1 MKIVFLENK
10 YKTHFW
16 QKVSKK
22 LTEAG
27 YEVHW
32 IVQNKLFKPATGAVH
47 YVALPR
53 KSDLVYDQKYDDLEN
68 KDRYS
73 YIYKNRV
80 MHYKYYSKAIEKFL
94 LSIKPK
100 LVFGESTLFHE
111 LLTIDLCKQHNI
123 LYLHPSTSRYP
134 SSRMSFYKYDS
145 LEVFAGSGEVWSHSK
160 VKSILDDI
168 NGRSISPDYM
178 KKPKKLHK
186 IGFYLR
192 RFSGLLVSFLSAN
205 IIGEFYNTPTLKDKK
220 SVEFN
225 CKKNKAI
232 YESLCSHKLEEF
244 SNKNTIIFPLQMQPE
259 SNLDVWG
266 APHNSQPALIHRL
279 VKNLGP
285 NWNILIKPNP
295 KSKYEVNDEL
305 ITSIKDLPNVFAL
318 SHSSNM
324 KEIFQKFN
332 VFFSVTGTINYECI
346 FANKV
351 CFSPC
356 LPITR
361 VFASCHYKIPTLR
374 DMDEIEDTRTN
385 NSIQLLNKLIHDSY
399 DGLIG
404 DPIHSPQAME
414 NGNIEIVSNAFLDV
428 LERVKELR

>member
-1 MKIVFLENK
+1 MKIVFIENK
-10 YKTHFW
+10 HKTHFW
-16 QKVSKK
+16 ISISKK
-22 LTEAG
+22 LAENG
-27 YEVHW
+27 HEIHW
-32 IVQNKLFKPATGAVH
+32 IVQNKLFKPTTGHVH
-47 YVALPR
+47 YVELPR
-53 KSDLVYDQKYDDLEN
+53 KLDFVYDPKYELLEK

-73 YIYKNRV
+73 YIYKNRPL
-80 MHYKYYSKAIEKFL
+80 HYKYYSDAIEEIL

-111 LLTIDLCKQHNI
+111 LLTIELCKQHNF

-134 SSRMSFYKYDS
+134 SSRLSFYKYDT
-145 LEVFAGSGEVWSHSK
+145 LEVFAGSGEFWAESK
-160 VKSILDDI
+160 VKSLLDDI
-168 NGRSISPDYM
+168 NGRAISPDYM
-178 KKPKKLHK
+178 KKPKKLNK

-205 IIGEFYNTPTLKDKK
+205 ILGEFYNTPTLKDKK
-220 SVEFN
+220 SVESN
-225 CKKNKAI
+225 CKKNKVT
-232 YESLCSHKLEEF
+232 YESLCIHKLDDF

-266 APHNSQPALIHRL
+266 SPHNSQPALIQQL
-279 VKNLGP
+279 VKNIGP

-295 KSKYEVNDEL
+295 KSKYEMNDDL
-305 ITSIKDLPNVFAL
+305 ITSIINLPNVFAL

-351 CFSPC
+351 CFSPS
-356 LPITR
+356 LPITKE
-361 VFASCHYKIPTLR
+361 FSSCHYKVPTLK
-374 DMDEIEDTRTN
+374 DMNEIEEPRVD
-385 NSIQLLNKLIHDSY
+385 NSVRLLNKLIHDSY

-404 DPIHSPQAME
+404 DPIHSPNCME
-414 NGNIEIVSNAFLDV
+414 NQNIEIVSNAFLDV
-428 LERVKELR
+428 IEQLKELK